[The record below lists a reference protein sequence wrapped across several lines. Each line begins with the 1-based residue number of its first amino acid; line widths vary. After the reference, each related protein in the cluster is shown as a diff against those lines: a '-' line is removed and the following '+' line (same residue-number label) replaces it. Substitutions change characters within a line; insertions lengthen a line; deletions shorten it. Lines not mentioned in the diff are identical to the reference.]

1 LLVATHKRTAALNE
15 ISRLKTEAGLGADPD
30 ADNSV
35 RGTVSINSIS
45 LELKKDFVN
54 QLRRGE
60 SDDFVHY
67 FLCLIK
73 CSGQV
78 IPTQMVSTLEGL
90 NGVTLDFPNLIKLT
104 DLPKNFVIQL
114 EVYGLQT
121 KREVL
126 DHEAKYHI
134 KKEKSVFSGLL
145 TPSSRNKESR
155 LTRPEMSSPGGPHS
169 VRTSSFAM
177 VGNMVITVENLKR
190 KEWRLESVPHVSP
203 LDGALRFQ
211 LNCHSESQVAYR
223 GFLTMFDDVSGFG
236 AWHRRWFV
244 LEGNRLAYW
253 KYPENQ
259 KTQDPIGT
267 IDLGGS
273 ITETVSIAPREIC
286 SRMHTF
292 LLESRR
298 PGRREDRESL
308 VLIRQGSSTIIRHL
322 LSADSREERLTW
334 SSILNQALEN
344 LRAWDP
350 TFIDN
355 RASRSG
361 SVSSTG
367 SSETIGSSVST
378 DIW

>member
-1 LLVATHKRTAALNE
+1 
-15 ISRLKTEAGLGADPD
+15 
-30 ADNSV
+30 
-35 RGTVSINSIS
+35 
-45 LELKKDFVN
+45 
-54 QLRRGE
+54 
-60 SDDFVHY
+60 
-67 FLCLIK
+67 
-73 CSGQV
+73 
-78 IPTQMVSTLEGL
+78 
-90 NGVTLDFPNLIKLT
+90 
-104 DLPKNFVIQL
+104 
-114 EVYGLQT
+114 
-121 KREVL
+121 
-126 DHEAKYHI
+126 
-134 KKEKSVFSGLL
+134 VFSGLL